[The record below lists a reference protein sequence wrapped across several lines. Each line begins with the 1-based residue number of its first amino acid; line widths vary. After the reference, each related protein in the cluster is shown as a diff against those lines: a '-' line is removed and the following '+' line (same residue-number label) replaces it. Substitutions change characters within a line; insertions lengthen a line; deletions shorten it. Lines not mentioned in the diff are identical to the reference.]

1 MPPLPAALADALT
14 QPLPGLGKR
23 ERTRAQLVAAA
34 IQVFSARGLAAATVQ
49 EIAAVTGM
57 TTSTVY
63 NHFATKEEIVRQVAL
78 WLAEKLCERIT
89 FSQEGVKDGAERMAI
104 GTRRYIWLAEQ
115 SPAWA
120 LLLLDVAMAAPQLVE
135 YVQQFALAD
144 IRLGVKQK
152 RFRIESEIAAQ
163 NLGNGTVM
171 QAMACVARGLAPPGH
186 ASAVAATVLRGL
198 GMPFDEASEVAH
210 RPLPPL
216 DRPALQA
223 MVASKGRPRSALR
236 KT

>member
-63 NHFATKEEIVRQVAL
+63 NHFATKEEIVQQVAL

-163 NLGNGTVM
+163 NLGNGTVL

-198 GMPFDEASEVAH
+198 GMPFDEASEVAR

-216 DRPALQA
+216 DRSAPGA
-223 MVASKGRPRSALR
+223 MDAPTGRPRSPLR
-236 KT
+236 KA